1 VCAPVADPQP
11 YLDKAVA
18 LGCKVVMGVTVIP
31 DMVTMAL
38 FADPDGN
45 VTGLVKG

>member
-1 VCAPVADPQP
+1 M
-11 YLDKAVA
+11 
-18 LGCKVVMGVTVIP
+18 VMGVTVIP

-38 FADPDGN
+38 FADIDGN

>member
-1 VCAPVADPQP
+1 MTTPRLIWTKLWP
-11 YLDKAVA
+11 LAV
-18 LGCKVVMGVTVIP
+18 KWSWVVTVIP